1 MIKIFYCLKVIF
13 TCTFGWLC
21 ADWSCKLALPS
32 AFIRASGSM
41 LDSTLSFHWLFF
53 IYTFV
58 LICRCGLVLVLRH
71 STGMRLLFQHRKKTD
86 EDDEKNKADRKE
98 VNMQKRM
105 KNHKITRKTKPGRC
119 RKKCKTKRRNATK
132 FLVTLCRFSV
142 SFLGGFYTCLDFIP
156 FWTAFYLGHVCYS
169 FVKYSKSFWNFVILT
184 YERFVTTD
192 GSRLICWPV
201 WRRQENVSQCHVC
214 FPALLAVCMSLLWV
228 ADNNVALCYDWLL
241 WLLWFC
247 IWKGV
252 GWM

>member
-105 KNHKITRKTKPGRC
+105 KNHKMTRKPGRC

-132 FLVTLCRFSV
+132 FLVNLCRFSV

-156 FWTAFYLGHVCYS
+156 F
-169 FVKYSKSFWNFVILT
+169 
-184 YERFVTTD
+184 
-192 GSRLICWPV
+192 
-201 WRRQENVSQCHVC
+201 
-214 FPALLAVCMSLLWV
+214 
-228 ADNNVALCYDWLL
+228 
-241 WLLWFC
+241 
-247 IWKGV
+247 
-252 GWM
+252 